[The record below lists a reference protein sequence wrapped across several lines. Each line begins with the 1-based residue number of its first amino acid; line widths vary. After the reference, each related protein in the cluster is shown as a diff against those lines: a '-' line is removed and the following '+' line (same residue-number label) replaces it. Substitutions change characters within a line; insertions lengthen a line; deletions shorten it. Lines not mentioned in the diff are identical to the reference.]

1 MQQKVLPV
9 LFQRKMVEEIEVFID
24 DGLYT
29 SKAELVRDAVR
40 EKIIELRKARAANA
54 LATLRS
60 QVKEKPASPFVPKKV
75 KDETFKEYA
84 KKKGLKS

>member
-9 LFQRKMVEEIEVFID
+9 QFQRKMVEEIELFIE

-60 QVKEKPASPFVPKKV
+60 QVKEKPASPFVPEKV
-75 KDETFKEYA
+75 KDAVFRDYV
-84 KKKGLKS
+84 KKKGLKL